1 MECAEMQ
8 PKPRNNY
15 SRLPWEIRSRI
26 LGLLH
31 NGAEYDD
38 IRRDPQVAAELKN
51 KKLSL
56 HNTTFQAIRRSEE
69 YQSYVERA
77 TEDSAAK
84 KAEAITR
91 AVLENN
97 DALGSVTDIARY
109 ELAKLIREEVKATSG
124 DEDSVKRIRSLA
136 ASLAAVSN
144 PAREAEWRKKLDR
157 ANAEIEEL
165 KAEIAGLNVE
175 LETMKAGTDKKPEQA
190 GISPE
195 TLAKVEQ
202 KIRML

>member
-1 MECAEMQ
+1 MQ

-56 HNTTFQAIRRSEE
+56 HNTTFQAIRRSDE
-69 YQSYVERA
+69 YRDYVARA

-124 DEDSVKRIRSLA
+124 DEDSIKRIRSLA
-136 ASLAAVSN
+136 SSLAAVSN
-144 PAREAEWRKKLDR
+144 PAKELSWQKKLDR

-165 KAEIAGLNVE
+165 KAEIAQLNQE
-175 LETMKAGTDKKPEQA
+175 IETLKTGSGKKPGAA
-190 GISPE
+190 GMTPE
-195 TLAKVEQ
+195 TLAEVEE
-202 KIRML
+202 KIKLL

>member
-1 MECAEMQ
+1 MKA
-8 PKPRNNY
+8 KPRNNY

-26 LGLLH
+26 LGMLH
-31 NGAEYDD
+31 DGAEYDD
-38 IRRDPQVAAELKN
+38 IRSDAEIAAELK
-51 KKLSL
+51 KRKLSL
-56 HNTTFQAIRRSEE
+56 HNTTFLAIRRSDE
-69 YQSYVERA
+69 YKSYVERA

-124 DEDSVKRIRSLA
+124 DVDSVKRIRSLA

-144 PAREAEWRKKLDR
+144 PARDAEWRKKHDR

-165 KAEIAGLNVE
+165 TAEIAELNVE
-175 LETMKAGTDKKPEQA
+175 LETVKAGTDQKPGQA

-202 KIRML
+202 KIKML

>member
-1 MECAEMQ
+1 MK

-26 LGLLH
+26 LGMLH
-31 NGAEYDD
+31 NGSEYDD
-38 IRRDPQVAAELKN
+38 IRADAEIAAELK
-51 KKLSL
+51 KRKLSL
-56 HNTTFQAIRRSEE
+56 HNTTFLAIRRSEE
-69 YQSYVERA
+69 YQFYVERA

-175 LETMKAGTDKKPEQA
+175 LETMKAGTDKKPGQA

>member
-1 MECAEMQ
+1 MEA
-8 PKPRNNY
+8 KPRNNY

-26 LGLLH
+26 LGMLH

-38 IRRDPQVAAELKN
+38 IRSDAEIAAELRKR
-51 KKLSL
+51 KLIL
-56 HNTTFQAIRRSEE
+56 HNTTFLAIRRCDE
-69 YQSYVERA
+69 YKSYVERA

-97 DALGSVTDIARY
+97 DALGSVTDLARY

-136 ASLAAVSN
+136 SSLAAVSN
-144 PAREAEWRKKLDR
+144 PAKELEWRKKLDR
-157 ANAEIEEL
+157 ANAEIAEL
-165 KAEIAGLNVE
+165 KAEIAELNLE
-175 LETMKAGTDKKPEQA
+175 LETVKAGTDKKPGQA

-195 TLAKVEQ
+195 TLAEVEQ
-202 KIRML
+202 KMRML

>member
-1 MECAEMQ
+1 MKA
-8 PKPRNNY
+8 KPRNNY

-26 LGLLH
+26 LGMLH
-31 NGAEYDD
+31 DGAEYDD
-38 IRRDPQVAAELKN
+38 IRSNAEIAAELK
-51 KKLSL
+51 KRKLSL
-56 HNTTFQAIRRSEE
+56 HNTTFLAIRRSDE
-69 YQSYVERA
+69 YKSYVERA

-165 KAEIAGLNVE
+165 KAEIAEMEIKHREQIEKLSARENTVAEPERVADE
-175 LETMKAGTDKKPEQA
+175 LADILGVRKK
-190 GISPE
+190 
-195 TLAKVEQ
+195 
-202 KIRML
+202 